1 MKKYIDFNFVDFQK
15 ELLSKSPL
23 NLIVNPNFPT
33 FRLFEVEDERYGK
46 IYSYERNGN
55 ASPSICRNL
64 EMAIKE
70 LKKSFISEMELDNN
84 SLGAQK
90 ADLIEDLLIKKY
102 PDYGFYCPYDIS
114 NGMGVE
120 VQIIKY
126 IEEIDEDGET
136 FTWNPSIWIT
146 QNEPVAFRYLTNFMP
161 FDMAMDIVQTITRV
175 CQSKI
180 SLTYKGKEL
189 YCYENGVAV

>member
-1 MKKYIDFNFVDFQK
+1 MKKYIDFDFVKFQK
-15 ELLSKSPL
+15 ELLEKSPL
-23 NLIVNPNFPT
+23 NLIVNPNFPKY
-33 FRLFEVEDERYGK
+33 RLFEIDDDRYEKLYGCDINDSNFEGTARTLDRAIQDMKRDFIYELER
-46 IYSYERNGN
+46 
-55 ASPSICRNL
+55 
-64 EMAIKE
+64 
-70 LKKSFISEMELDNN
+70 DNN

-90 ADLIEDLLIKKY
+90 ASLVEDILSEKY
-102 PDYGFYCPYDIS
+102 TDTDYQFYCPYDIEL
-114 NGMGVE
+114 GVE
-120 VQIIKY
+120 VQITKY
-126 IEEIDEDGET
+126 IEEIDEDGEV

>member
-1 MKKYIDFNFVDFQK
+1 
-15 ELLSKSPL
+15 
-23 NLIVNPNFPT
+23 
-33 FRLFEVEDERYGK
+33 
-46 IYSYERNGN
+46 
-55 ASPSICRNL
+55 
-64 EMAIKE
+64 
-70 LKKSFISEMELDNN
+70 MELDGNT
-84 SLGAQK
+84 LGSQK
-90 ADLIEDLLIKKY
+90 ADLIDDLLTKKY

-114 NGMGVE
+114 SGMGVE
-120 VQIIKY
+120 IQITKY

-146 QNEPVAFRYLTNFMP
+146 QNGPVAFRYLTNFMP
-161 FDMAMDIVQTITRV
+161 FDMAMDIVQTLTRV